1 MRTALAIAAF
11 VIPLGF
17 DTFAVSVALGLRGV
31 RPLRPALVFAAFEVT
46 MPLAGIALG
55 RYVGARVE
63 SLAGYLGG
71 LIVIALGIH
80 TLREATENDDAVASF
95 SLRGVREM
103 FTAGLGIS
111 SDEIAIGFPLGALRL
126 PLGPVLGAIGVQAFV
141 AAAGGILLG
150 HRIGRRLGLRTARL
164 AGVIAGTAFVA
175 LGAFL
180 IAEQI
185 VRR

>member
-1 MRTALAIAAF
+1 MRMALAIAAF

-17 DTFAVSVALGLRGV
+17 DTFAVSIALGLRGM
-31 RPLRPALVFAAFEVT
+31 RPLRPALLFAAFEVT

-63 SLAGYLGG
+63 SFAGYLGG

-80 TLREATENDDAVASF
+80 TLREANENDDAVGRF
-95 SLRGVREM
+95 SLGSVREIV
-103 FTAGLGIS
+103 TAGLGVS
-111 SDEIAIGFPLGALRL
+111 TDEIAIGFPLGALRL

-141 AAAGGILLG
+141 ATAGGILLG
-150 HRIGRRLGLRTARL
+150 RRIGRSLGLRTARL
-164 AGVIAGTAFVA
+164 AGVIAGTAFVV
-175 LGAFL
+175 LGVVL

-185 VRR
+185 LRH